1 MQLLAGCLGDA
12 MVSSRPH
19 VPELTE
25 IIYPGEAFSWHEDAS
40 VTERRKLR
48 RKTQIW
54 TTCIGAILA
63 LLVIGQAVGLSSYMT
78 AAAPAAVIDIP

>member
-19 VPELTE
+19 VPEPTE

-54 TTCIGAILA
+54 TTCIGAMLA
-63 LLVIGQAVGLSSYMT
+63 LLVLGQAVGLSYMT
-78 AAAPAAVIDIP
+78 AAAHVVTVIGIP

>member
-1 MQLLAGCLGDA
+1 

-19 VPELTE
+19 VPEPTE

-40 VTERRKLR
+40 VTERRKLL

-54 TTCIGAILA
+54 TTCIGAMLA
-63 LLVIGQAVGLSSYMT
+63 LLVLGQAVGLSSYMT
-78 AAAPAAVIDIP
+78 AAARVAVIGIP